1 MRPGLSDSRSARSDS
16 HRVTTAAIFAPHPD
30 DSVPTSVATG
40 PDSAYYVGELTGF
53 PPVAGAANVYR
64 VPRSGE
70 PPEVCVSGFTMIMDI
85 AFDPTGNLYVLEFP
99 GSLVRVTPSGT
110 VSEPNGAATCG
121 RYATGQRT
129 TLVSGLTNPTSIAV
143 GPDNGLYVSNRG
155 TGLSGQVIRFER

>member
-1 MRPGLSDSRSARSDS
+1 MRGWSRIHFFPLFAR
-16 HRVTTAAIFAPHPD
+16 RRRQVYPRTRLRTTRNAL
-30 DSVPTSVATG
+30 VPNRLV
-40 PDSAYYVGELTGF
+40 
-53 PPVAGAANVYR
+53 
-64 VPRSGE
+64 E
-70 PPEVCVSGFTMIMDI
+70 PSIR
-85 AFDPTGNLYVLEFP
+85 TGNLYVLEFP